1 VKLQALVSVALI
13 AAFGAPAVFAADA
26 QPQPAWYTMAQHRA
40 ALEQAVK
47 LGRPIAIL
55 WYADTQKAGPPGQWI
70 DQWKT
75 SDLPKQFVCIIS
87 ESKIENQKIMV
98 DPLVMKLLKANEIDF
113 QRLSPPYLLLG
124 SAQGKGYGSLY
135 HGSTL
140 ADAARTIQAAV
151 QQHGGGVAP
160 KPAPAQPAPDA
171 KPPRPAPPADAE
183 AAPKQPQNPAAPP
196 AAKPPATPVTK
207 IPRIKAWYE
216 MDEKAQAL
224 EAARIFGRPIALAW
238 HLEGRSKGNLRKWK
252 TSSLAKYCVGLTVM
266 SKLNNNTY
274 GLDDE
279 LLRRVFMASG
289 LDLQATRPPCVFVCT
304 TSGQFLGIVR
314 ADANKDGIAAVL
326 REAAKKYG
334 RIPTV
339 RQAVAAWKN
348 LDAAR
353 KLWSAGKHAA
363 ALNYYRE
370 VAALEKLNP
379 AMPIIGELHK
389 DTGAIALRGA
399 RELEAAKEL
408 LTAGKLEE
416 AEARV
421 RQIHRTYKGFDTA
434 KEAKVLFA
442 QVRVAQNERAIAA
455 KETGEADV
463 DEPTEEPAKKDD
475 DKADPGKNEDDK
487 DKKVDKDD
495 DLEDDF

>member
-1 VKLQALVSVALI
+1 MKLRALLSVALI

-26 QPQPAWYTMAQHRA
+26 QPAWHTMAQRPA
-40 ALEQAVK
+40 ALEQAAK
-47 LGRPIAIL
+47 LGRPIAVL
-55 WYADTQKAGPPGQWI
+55 WYADTQKAGPPGKWI
-70 DQWKT
+70 DQWKK
-75 SDLPKQFVCIIS
+75 SDLPKQFVCITS
-87 ESKIENQKIMV
+87 ESKVENHKIMV
-98 DPLVMKLLKANEIDF
+98 DPFVMKLLKANGIDL
-113 QRLSPPYLLLG
+113 QRVSPPYLLLG
-124 SAQGKGYGSLY
+124 SAQGKGYGSL
-135 HGSTL
+135 HSGSTL
-140 ADAARTIQAAV
+140 ADAVGAIQAAL
-151 QQHGGGVAP
+151 QKHGGGVVQ
-160 KPAPAQPAPDA
+160 KPAPGQPAPDNN
-171 KPPRPAPPADAE
+171 PPRPAPPAGAE
-183 AAPKQPQNPAAPP
+183 AAQKQPQNPAAPP
-196 AAKPPATPVTK
+196 APRPPATPVTK

-238 HLEGRSKGNLRKWK
+238 HLEGRSKNNLRKWK
-252 TSSLAKYCVGLTVM
+252 TSSLAKYCVGLTVA
-266 SKLNNNTY
+266 SKLNKNTY

-289 LDLQATRPPCVFVCT
+289 LDLQATRPPCVFICT
-304 TSGQFLGIVR
+304 TSGQFLSIVR

-326 REAAKKYG
+326 REVAKKYG

-339 RQAVAAWKN
+339 RQAVGGWKR

-353 KLWSAGKHAA
+353 KHWSVGKYAA
-363 ALNYYRE
+363 ALDCYRE

-408 LTAGKLEE
+408 LTTGKLKE

-434 KEAKVLFA
+434 KEAKALFA

-463 DEPTEEPAKKDD
+463 DNPMGEPVKKDD
-475 DKADPGKNEDDK
+475 DKADPGKKEDDK

-495 DLEDDF
+495 ELEDDF